1 MACITPFSMKHKST
15 GESMSF
21 PCGKCPPCLKRR
33 VSQWSFR
40 LLQEDK
46 RSSSAFFVTLT
57 YEVPPLSGR
66 NFMTLSK
73 YDFQCFMKRLR
84 KITTAAYCG
93 KCKRSGVV
101 PAIKYFAVGE
111 YGGKTLRPHFH
122 AIIFNSTEADIVAAW
137 SLGGK
142 PIGHLHFGGVTG
154 ASIGYSLKYMMKPG
168 KIPMH
173 ANDDRVPEFQL
184 MSKGLGEN
192 YCSESMNRWHLADL
206 ENRMYCN
213 VDGKKIAMPRYYKDR
228 IYTQSEREVI
238 AYYARLNSDKV
249 NDEIAKA
256 WFDKY
261 GPRWPLF
268 KFQADRYVFEKMY
281 RDALKDRTKV

>member
-1 MACITPFSMKHKST
+1 MSCLTPFSMKHKST
-15 GESMSF
+15 GDSMSF

-33 VSQWSFR
+33 ASQWSFR

-57 YEVPPLSGR
+57 YAVPPLSSR
-66 NFMTLSK
+66 KFMTLVKS
-73 YDFQCFMKRLR
+73 DFQRFMKRLR
-84 KITTAAYCG
+84 KALPGIT
-93 KCKRSGVV
+93 V
-101 PAIKYFAVGE
+101 KYFAVGE
-111 YGGKTLRPHFH
+111 YGGVTVRPHYH
-122 AIIFNSTEADIVAAW
+122 AVIFNATEQSIIQAW
-137 SLGGK
+137 TLDGT
-142 PIGHLHFGGVTG
+142 PIGHTHFGGVTG
-154 ASIGYSLKYMMKPG
+154 ASIGYTLKYMMKPG

-192 YCSESMNRWHLADL
+192 YISESMNRWHLADL

-228 IYTQSEREVI
+228 IYTQPEREVI
-238 AYYARLNSDKV
+238 AYFARLNSDKV
-249 NDEIAKA
+249 NDDIAKQ
-256 WFDKY
+256 WYDKY

-268 KFQADRYVFEKMY
+268 KFQSDQYVFEKMY